1 MNPIFKSLLNLL
13 IVAAVSVGLLW
24 GADALTRTVIEKQ
37 ETEAVRRAFSGM
49 LDAERFVALDT
60 GSGTA
65 VREAYRAEDTDG
77 RILGY
82 AVTASVKGYGG
93 PLEAHVA
100 LSSDGSRFLGLRI
113 GSHQETEG
121 YGSRVTEES
130 FYRQFDSLAAPASV
144 NGYTGIDEAGQT
156 AARLKDGSYRAEEE
170 TYDNGYRYF
179 VELTVAEGR
188 ISAVNWDALK
198 EGGDL
203 TKKQESQNGTYVM
216 TPDGPRWHE
225 QAAAMEEALIASQ
238 DPAKLVYDQETGKTD
253 AYAGVSVD
261 VSAFV
266 ELSVS
271 ALQQAGA
278 DAGTM
283 GGTGAVDAVSGATV
297 SSKAVVK
304 AANEAYRFVQS
315 LGEAA

>member
-1 MNPIFKSLLNLL
+1 M
-13 IVAAVSVGLLW
+13 
-24 GADALTRTVIEKQ
+24 
-37 ETEAVRRAFSGM
+37 
-49 LDAERFVALDT
+49 
-60 GSGTA
+60 
-65 VREAYRAEDTDG
+65 
-77 RILGY
+77 
-82 AVTASVKGYGG
+82 
-93 PLEAHVA
+93 
-100 LSSDGSRFLGLRI
+100 
-113 GSHQETEG
+113 
-121 YGSRVTEES
+121 TEES

-216 TPDGPRWHE
+216 TPDGLRWHE